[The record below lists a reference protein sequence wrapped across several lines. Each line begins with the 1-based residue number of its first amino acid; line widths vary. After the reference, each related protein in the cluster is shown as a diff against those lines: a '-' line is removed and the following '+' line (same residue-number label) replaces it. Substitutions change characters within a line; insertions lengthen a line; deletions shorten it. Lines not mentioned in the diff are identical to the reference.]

1 MQKMSVVIAGRI
13 YLKEFYL
20 QKARSTN
27 NFFKKLTLL
36 SNEVFITPDEM
47 FELLLEV
54 SDDLSTSNEIY
65 LKS

>member
-1 MQKMSVVIAGRI
+1 MQKMSVVIAGRN

-47 FELLLEV
+47 FELLLACQM
-54 SDDLSTSNEIY
+54 ICQRAMKY
-65 LKS
+65 I